1 MQDSDPNAQLIDAFV
16 VPTDTGSAVLVD
28 TDFQRLD
35 ADTGPFQIALYS
47 RLPLSMGEVAVI
59 RARVEA
65 DLFADAVRTAA
76 EGRRWV
82 LALMTGLLE
91 LGVLGVL
98 LAFLFLNREPVHAV
112 VVWAAPLGFLPG
124 LGYVWRAVAGRR
136 AGARARSTLELGEL
150 LPTAA
155 VGRDGESLARL
166 RDLWRIAE
174 QPDEPRDLMR
184 LERVA
189 RERVRWPA
197 AARFYRDLA
206 DAPQVSAPPGRL
218 GWLRAL
224 TRSRR
229 GRPYPLTHLTAR
241 SR

>member
-1 MQDSDPNAQLIDAFV
+1 MQDSDPNAQFIDAFV
-16 VPTDTGSAVLVD
+16 VPTDTGSAVLID
-28 TDFQRLD
+28 TDFWRLD
-35 ADTGPFQIALYS
+35 ADAGPFQIALYS
-47 RLPLSMGEVAVI
+47 RLPLSMGELAVI

-65 DLFADAVRTAA
+65 DLFAHAVRTAA

-82 LALMTGLLE
+82 LALLTGVIE

-124 LGYVWRAVAGRR
+124 LAYVWRTVAGRQ

-150 LPTAA
+150 LPNTA
-155 VGRDGESLARL
+155 VGRDGDSLARL

-189 RERVRWPA
+189 RERVQWPA
-197 AARFYRDLA
+197 AARFYRELA
-206 DAPQVSAPPGRL
+206 NAPRTSAPRGRL
-218 GWLRAL
+218 SWPRVLARF
-224 TRSRR
+224 RR
-229 GRPYPLTHLTAR
+229 QRPHPLTHLTAR